1 MKKFNQF
8 LKYGALILCVAV
20 VFGSCKKKTEDPPP
34 TYPDVAFI
42 ITYLEVDLQGG
53 GKGVQFYAN
62 CSTTDVKMT
71 KVEILDP
78 LHTGTVTYNLNGN
91 GYVKGQIFALQDDQ
105 TAYLKQGGTWTITF
119 TGLRTVDNAPFA
131 LPVTI
136 AVSK

>member
-1 MKKFNQF
+1 MKKINQF
-8 LKYGALILCVAV
+8 LKYSALVLCVAII
-20 VFGSCKKKTEDPPP
+20 FGGCKKEEDPPS
-34 TYPDVAFI
+34 YPSVSFI

-53 GKGVQFYAN
+53 GKGVQFFAN

-71 KVEILDP
+71 KVEIKDP
-78 LHTGTVTYNLNGN
+78 LQSGTITYNLNGN
-91 GYVKGQIFALQDDQ
+91 GYVKGQIFALQDDN

-119 TGLRTVDNAPFA
+119 TGLRTVDSAPFT

>member
-1 MKKFNQF
+1 MKKVNQV
-8 LKYGALILCVAV
+8 LKYGVLVLCLAV
-20 VFGSCKKKTEDPPP
+20 VFSGCKKKSDPV
-34 TYPDVAFI
+34 TYPSVAFI

-78 LHTGTVTYNLNGN
+78 LHSQTVTYNLNGN
-91 GYVKGQIFALQDDQ
+91 GYVKGQIFALQDDN

-119 TGLRTVDNAPFA
+119 TGLRTVDSAPFSLA
-131 LPVTI
+131 VTTP
-136 AVSK
+136 VSK